1 MLYGWPV
8 SELLTIDDL
17 AELAEAATFSDDPR
31 AIAAELVAAVDEQR
45 LADAEDAGH
54 ALHLA
59 AEIMHSV
66 EERDAA
72 LALSARAVSLAPADP
87 ADAGPIRAGYA
98 ERLFLAGR
106 DDEAMAELTAIR
118 PALNLDPETIEYV
131 AVLLVEAGRAALA
144 HEWLSEALATQR
156 AVAGP
161 DAADDELDVFHQLQ
175 YERYH
180 VRRVLQLPMDA
191 DDEMAQLLQ
200 EMAEDMQV
208 GLVFWP
214 RPEFDELVRR
224 WPHLIELVGVDWD
237 VHRAIVES
245 TMTELAED
253 TASGPDL
260 VAGTVT
266 GLVAFA
272 AERDGDPGDTEVIA
286 AYAEGLEGPR
296 VDWPPPR
303 NEACWCGSGAKYK
316 KCCLPRSRVM

>member
-1 MLYGWPV
+1 MLYGGRV

-17 AELAEAATFSDDPR
+17 AELAEAATWSDDPR

-45 LADAEDAGH
+45 LADAEDACH

-72 LALSARAVSLAPADP
+72 LALSARAVSLAPAVP

-118 PALNLDPETIEYV
+118 PALNLDPDTIENV
-131 AVLLVEAGRAALA
+131 AVVLVEADRAALA

-214 RPEFDELVRR
+214 SPEFDELD
-224 WPHLIELVGVDWD
+224 PALAAP
-237 VHRAIVES
+237 HRAGGCGLGRAPRHRRVHHDRAGRRHG
-245 TMTELAED
+245 LGARPRRRHRHR
-253 TASGPDL
+253 AGR
-260 VAGTVT
+260 VRGRAGTAT
-266 GLVAFA
+266 RA
-272 AERDGDPGDTEVIA
+272 T
-286 AYAEGLEGPR
+286 PR
-296 VDWPPPR
+296 
-303 NEACWCGSGAKYK
+303 
-316 KCCLPRSRVM
+316 